1 MTPRPNR
8 RSRRARLAAPL
19 LAAGLLAAGLPLGAP
34 ATASEEG
41 APTEGAPSESD
52 GEGAD
57 PGSSGGTE
65 PGSGADGAFSGYNMS
80 GWAAPIRLEVYE
92 PVLPIPAQPQL
103 ELMLGYSKV
112 LADSSSGKGRASYLW
127 PGDPLGEGLKTFL
140 EQLGFPQAGVDALAG
155 NGYPV
160 QVNSG
165 FPSGPANQRQE
176 PLPGAVMRTT
186 AKEGSVV
193 AKTGFSSDCDVERS
207 DHDLL
212 GGLLDGSLLSG
223 LTGGLLGGLSAPS
236 ASASSGDPAAAAE
249 ERPCPIP
256 AALAALVDVDGYVA
270 LTRSTVS
277 GGEASLVS
285 KAALGEIKVLGGL
298 LTLSGITADAS
309 AVSDGTKGRAEGAAS
324 FGTLEVLGQRFS
336 IGPEGVEAAGQTFQI
351 PGLGTDPARA
361 LKRLGITITLP
372 EGKRTV
378 KGDQATTTVSALQ
391 VEIDTAILSPL
402 LKQLK
407 GPLDLL
413 VGNIPFPE
421 EAAIVKSLL
430 SSIPDLAPRLVLTL
444 GTATA
449 TVDTVQG
456 IEPPAVDPPTEP
468 TDPGTDPGAE
478 PGGGD
483 AAVPPT
489 DAGAGSGTDA
499 PGAGS
504 DVPGAGGGG
513 GGDAAP
519 GDGEMPAAA
528 PVAAGL
534 PALFSIPG
542 MLLLGGIALAGVA
555 GSYLRKIGA
564 LALGGGAPCTHGLDT
579 GLPDLRKA

>member
-1 MTPRPNR
+1 MTTRPNR

-19 LAAGLLAAGLPLGAP
+19 LAAGLLAAGLPLAAP

-41 APTEGAPSESD
+41 APTGTDGEGAPSD
-52 GEGAD
+52 GEGMD
-57 PGSSGGTE
+57 PDSAGGTGS
-65 PGSGADGAFSGYNMS
+65 GSGADGAFSGYNMS

-112 LADSSSGKGRASYLW
+112 LADSTSGKGRASYLW

-165 FPSGPANQRQE
+165 FPSGPDAQRQE
-176 PLPGAVMRTT
+176 PIPGAVMRTT
-186 AKEGSVV
+186 AREGSVV
-193 AKTGFSSDCDVERS
+193 AKTGFSTDCDVEKS
-207 DHDLL
+207 DVDLL

-223 LTGGLLGGLSAPS
+223 LTGGLLGGAAPAPS
-236 ASASSGDPAAAAE
+236 PGAAAE
-249 ERPCPIP
+249 DEEPCPIP
-256 AALAALVDVDGYVA
+256 AAIAALVDVDGYVA
-270 LTRSTVS
+270 LTRSSVA

-285 KAALGEIKVLGGL
+285 KAALGEVKVLGGL

-309 AVSDGTKGRAEGAAS
+309 AISDGTKGRARGAAS

-336 IGPEGVEAAGQTFQI
+336 IGPEGVEAAGQQFQI

-361 LKRLGITITLP
+361 LKSLGITITLP
-372 EGKRTV
+372 KGKRTV

-391 VEIDTAILSPL
+391 VEVDTAILGPL
-402 LKQLK
+402 LKQLR
-407 GPLDLL
+407 GPIDLL
-413 VGNIPFPE
+413 IKNIPFPE

-430 SSIPDLAPRLVLTL
+430 SSVPDLAPRLVLTL

-456 IEPPAVDPPTEP
+456 IEPPVTDPPSEP
-468 TDPGTDPGAE
+468 TDPGTEPGAE
-478 PGGGD
+478 PGGD
-483 AAVPPT
+483 SAVPPG
-489 DAGAGSGTDA
+489 DAGSGSDAAAPA
-499 PGAGS
+499 PGG
-504 DVPGAGGGG
+504 DVPAGGGGG

-519 GDGEMPAAA
+519 GGEMPAAA

-534 PALFSIPG
+534 PPLFSIPG

-564 LALGGGAPCTHGLDT
+564 LALGGGAACTHGLDS

>member
-1 MTPRPNR
+1 MTPRSHR
-8 RSRRARLAAPL
+8 RSRRARLVAPL
-19 LAAGLLAAGLPLGAP
+19 LAAGLLAAGLPLAAP

-41 APTEGAPSESD
+41 APSESD
-52 GEGAD
+52 GD
-57 PGSSGGTE
+57 GSAPDSAGGTE
-65 PGSGADGAFSGYNMS
+65 SGSGTDGAFSGYNMS

-92 PVLPIPAQPQL
+92 PVLPIPADPQL
-103 ELMLGYSKV
+103 EVMLGYSKV
-112 LADSSSGKGRASYLW
+112 LADSTSGKGRASYLW

-165 FPSGPANQRQE
+165 FPSGPDTQRQE
-176 PLPGAVMRTT
+176 PIPGAVMRTT
-186 AKEGSVV
+186 AKDGSVV
-193 AKTGFSSDCDVERS
+193 AKAGFSTDCDVEKGDR
-207 DHDLL
+207 DLL
-212 GGLLDGSLLSG
+212 GGLLDGSLLTG
-223 LTGGLLGGLSAPS
+223 LTGGLLGG
-236 ASASSGDPAAAAE
+236 AAAPPGAAPGAE
-249 ERPCPIP
+249 IEEEACPIP
-256 AALAALVDVDGYVA
+256 AAIAALVDVDGYVA
-270 LTRSTVS
+270 LTRSSVS
-277 GGEASLVS
+277 GGKASLVS
-285 KAALGEIKVLGGL
+285 KAALGEVKILGGL

-309 AVSDGTKGRAEGAAS
+309 ALSDGTKGRAEGAAS

-336 IGPEGVEAAGQTFQI
+336 IGPEGVEAAGQQFQI

-361 LKRLGITITLP
+361 LKSLGITVTLP
-372 EGKRTV
+372 KGKRTV

-391 VEIDTAILSPL
+391 IEVDTAVLSPL
-402 LKQLK
+402 LKQLR
-407 GPLDLL
+407 GPIDELIKS
-413 VGNIPFPE
+413 IPFPE

-430 SSIPDLAPRLVLTL
+430 SSVPDLAPRLVLTL

-456 IEPPAVDPPTEP
+456 IEPPAVEPPSEPTEP
-468 TDPGTDPGAE
+468 GPDTGTE
-478 PGGGD
+478 PGGD
-483 AAVPPT
+483 AAVPPGGDT
-489 DAGAGSGTDA
+489 
-499 PGAGS
+499 GAGS
-504 DVPGAGGGG
+504 DPAAPAPGGDVPAAGGGG

-519 GDGEMPAAA
+519 GGEMPAAA

-542 MLLLGGIALAGVA
+542 MLLLGGLALAGVA

-564 LALGGGAPCTHGLDT
+564 LALGSGAACTHGLDS

>member
-1 MTPRPNR
+1 MTPFQRRPHHA
-8 RSRRARLAAPL
+8 RRARRGARLGAPL
-19 LAAGLLAAGLPLGAP
+19 LAAGLLAAVLPLGVPAVASETDAPTDAETPAPDP
-34 ATASEEG
+34 AT
-41 APTEGAPSESD
+41 
-52 GEGAD
+52 D
-57 PGSSGGTE
+57 PATGTE
-65 PGSGADGAFSGYNMS
+65 PGSGTDGAFSGYNMS

-112 LADSSSGKGRASYLW
+112 LADSTSGKGRASYLW

-165 FPSGPANQRQE
+165 FPSGPATQRQE
-176 PLPGAVMRTT
+176 PIPGAVMRTT

-193 AKTGFSSDCDVERS
+193 AKTGFSTDCDVEKS
-207 DHDLL
+207 DADLL
-212 GGLLDGSLLSG
+212 GGLLDGSLLGG
-223 LTGGLLGGLSAPS
+223 LTGGLLGGATAPDGPGGGPS
-236 ASASSGDPAAAAE
+236 AEAAE
-249 ERPCPIP
+249 EEPCPIP
-256 AALAALVDVDGYVA
+256 AAIAALVDVDGYVA
-270 LTRSTVS
+270 TTRSSVA
-277 GGEASLVS
+277 GGEASLVA
-285 KAALGEIKVLGGL
+285 KAALGEVKVLGGL
-298 LTLSGITADAS
+298 LTLSGVTADAS
-309 AVSDGTKGRAEGAAS
+309 ALSDGTKGRAEGAAS
-324 FGTLEVLGQRFS
+324 FGTLEVLGQRFG
-336 IGPEGVEAAGQTFQI
+336 IGPEGVEAAGEQFRI
-351 PGLGTDPARA
+351 PGLGTDPATA

-372 EGKRTV
+372 KGTRTV

-391 VEIDTAILSPL
+391 VEVDTAILGPL
-402 LKQLK
+402 LKQLR
-407 GPLDLL
+407 GPIDALL
-413 VGNIPFPE
+413 ENIPFPE

-430 SSIPDLAPRLVLTL
+430 SSVPDLAPRLVLTL

-456 IEPPAVDPPTEP
+456 IDPPVIDPPTEP
-468 TDPGTDPGAE
+468 TGPETETGAE
-478 PGGGD
+478 PGAGD
-483 AAVPPT
+483 GAVPPG
-489 DAGAGSGTDA
+489 DAGSGGDPAAPA
-499 PGAGS
+499 PGG
-504 DVPGAGGGG
+504 DVPAAGGG

-519 GDGEMPAAA
+519 GGEMPATA

-542 MLLLGGIALAGVA
+542 MLLLGGIALAGAA

-564 LALGGGAPCTHGLDT
+564 LALGGGAACTHGLDS

>member
-1 MTPRPNR
+1 MTPFPRRPHTR
-8 RSRRARLAAPL
+8 RPRRGARLGAPL
-19 LAAGLLAAGLPLGAP
+19 LAAGLLAAVLPLGVP
-34 ATASEEG
+34 AAASETTSETTSETASETG
-41 APTEGAPSESD
+41 AGA
-52 GEGAD
+52 
-57 PGSSGGTE
+57 GT
-65 PGSGADGAFSGYNMS
+65 DGAFSGYNMS

-112 LADSSSGKGRASYLW
+112 LADSTSGKGRASYLW

-165 FPSGPANQRQE
+165 FPSGPTTQRQE

-193 AKTGFSSDCDVERS
+193 AKTGFSTDCDVEKS
-207 DHDLL
+207 DADLL
-212 GGLLDGSLLSG
+212 GGLLDGSLLPG
-223 LTGGLLGGLSAPS
+223 LAGGLLGGAVPAPAGHEGDPS
-236 ASASSGDPAAAAE
+236 AEAAQE
-249 ERPCPIP
+249 ETCPIP
-256 AALAALVDVDGYVA
+256 AAIAALVDVDGYVA
-270 LTRSTVS
+270 LTRSSVT

-285 KAALGEIKVLGGL
+285 KAALGEVKVLGGL

-309 AVSDGTKGRAEGAAS
+309 ALSDGARGRAEGAAS
-324 FGTLEVLGQRFS
+324 FGTLEVLGQRFG
-336 IGPEGVEAAGQTFQI
+336 IGPEGVEAAGERFQI
-351 PGLGTDPARA
+351 PGLGTDPASA
-361 LKRLGITITLP
+361 LKRLGITVTLP
-372 EGKRTV
+372 KGTRTV

-391 VEIDTAILSPL
+391 VEVDTAILSPL
-402 LKQLK
+402 LKQLR
-407 GPLDLL
+407 GPLDELIK
-413 VGNIPFPE
+413 NIPFPE

-430 SSIPDLAPRLVLTL
+430 SSVPDLAPRLVLTL

-456 IEPPAVDPPTEP
+456 LEPPVIDPPTEP
-468 TDPGTDPGAE
+468 TGPETEAGTEPGA
-478 PGGGD
+478 GD
-483 AAVPPT
+483 GAVPPG
-489 DAGAGSGTDA
+489 AAGS
-499 PGAGS
+499 GAGS
-504 DVPGAGGGG
+504 DPAAPAPGGDVPAGGGG

-519 GDGEMPAAA
+519 GGELPAAA

-542 MLLLGGIALAGVA
+542 MLLLGGIALAGAA

-564 LALGGGAPCTHGLDT
+564 LALGGGAACTHGLDS